1 VTDAVAALVA
11 EPRSALI
18 AIDFD
23 GTLAPIVERPED
35 ARPAEGAL
43 DVLIS
48 LSGRIGQL
56 AVISGRAAD
65 EVVLLGG
72 LDQVPGVVVLGHY
85 GMQRWSAG
93 GLESPPPDPRVNAAR
108 DRLPAV
114 LADAPAG
121 VYVEDKRHSV
131 AVHTRPAADP
141 AAALAALAP
150 ALRCLADDVGLE
162 ALPGRFVVE
171 LRPPGID
178 KASALRSLLSAG
190 TTSTVV
196 YIGDDV
202 GDLPALRLVAELR
215 DEGSINGL
223 AVVAT
228 SPAVVGVTAEVP
240 PELVDNADLLL
251 PGPDGVVAWLAGI
264 DALLAA

>member
-1 VTDAVAALVA
+1 MTDAVAALIA

-35 ARPAEGAL
+35 ALPAEGAL
-43 DVLIS
+43 HVLIS
-48 LSGRIGQL
+48 LSRRVGQL

-65 EVVLLGG
+65 EVVALGG
-72 LDQVPGVVVLGHY
+72 LERVPGIVVLGHY

-93 GLESPPPDPRVNAAR
+93 ELESPPPDPRVDAAR
-108 DRLPAV
+108 ERLPAV
-114 LADAPAG
+114 LAAAPAG

-150 ALRCLADDVGLE
+150 ALSELAAEVGLE

-171 LRPPGID
+171 LRPPGVD

-190 TTSTVV
+190 GRSTVI

-215 DEGSINGL
+215 DAGAINGL
-223 AVVAT
+223 AVVVT
-228 SPAVVGVTAEVP
+228 SAGAEGAAVEVP
-240 PELVDNADLLL
+240 SQLADSADLLL

-264 DALLAA
+264 DALLTD

>member
-1 VTDAVAALVA
+1 VTDAIAALVA
-11 EPRSALI
+11 DPRSALI

-43 DVLIS
+43 EVLVS
-48 LSGRIGQL
+48 LSARLGQL

-65 EVVLLGG
+65 EVVRLGG
-72 LDQVPGVVVLGHY
+72 LDRVPGIVVLGHY

-93 GLESPPPDPRVNAAR
+93 HLESPAPDPRVDAAR
-108 DRLPAV
+108 ERLTGLV
-114 LADAPAG
+114 ADAPAG

-141 AAALAALAP
+141 ATALAELAP
-150 ALRCLADDVGLE
+150 ALHRLAAEVGLE
-162 ALPGRFVVE
+162 ALPGRYVVE

-178 KASALRSLLSAG
+178 KASALRSLLAAG
-190 TTSTVV
+190 TVFTVIYV
-196 YIGDDV
+196 GDDV

-215 DEGSINGL
+215 DAGTVEGL
-223 AVVAT
+223 AVVAI
-228 SPAVVGVTAEVP
+228 SAAAEGAAEVP
-240 PELVDNADLLL
+240 PELLDHADLVL

-264 DALLAA
+264 DALLV

>member
-1 VTDAVAALVA
+1 VIDAVTALVA

-35 ARPAEGAL
+35 ARPAAGARE
-43 DVLIS
+43 VLIS
-48 LSGRIGQL
+48 LSGRVGQL

-72 LDQVPGVVVLGHY
+72 LDQVPGIVVLGHY

-93 GLESPPPDPRVNAAR
+93 SLESPAPDPRVDAAR
-108 DRLPAV
+108 ERLPAV
-114 LADAPAG
+114 LADAPDG

-141 AAALAALAP
+141 AAALAVLAP
-150 ALRCLADDVGLE
+150 DLSRLAAEVGLE
-162 ALPGRFVVE
+162 ALPGRYVIE

-178 KASALRSLLSAG
+178 KATALRSLLSAVDP
-190 TTSTVV
+190 STVI

-215 DEGSINGL
+215 EAGSINAL
-223 AVVAT
+223 AVVAI
-228 SPAVVGVTAEVP
+228 SAAAAGAPAEVP
-240 PELVDNADLLL
+240 AELLDHADLVL

-264 DALLAA
+264 DALLG